1 MKLLLTVLFL
11 LEFALRSEAQ
21 LKAADSLFV
30 SQNYHKREVAIPMRD
45 GTKLFTSIYMPI
57 DSTQQYPILMMRT
70 PYSVAPYGE
79 AFKVPLGPNM
89 RYTREGFIFV
99 YQDIRGKYLSEGNFV
114 AVRPYIPHKKNR
126 TQIDESTDAYDT
138 IDWLLKN
145 LHHHNGKVGIWGVS
159 APGGYATAAL
169 LDSHPAVVAVSPQA
183 PVTDW
188 FMGDDR
194 HHNGAFM
201 LMGSFSF
208 ISSYGK
214 QRDSIS
220 TKGLAGFGQYGTPD
234 AYDFYLKAGGLKEI
248 NQKLAGDHNPLWTDL
263 MRHGTYDAFW
273 RARTPLPHLKRVKP
287 AVLVVGGWFDQEDLY
302 GPLKTY
308 TAIKEQSPL
317 TTNTLVMGPWYHGS
331 WVRDQGDWLDNIYFG
346 SETSEFFRS
355 RIAFPFFMHYLKNT
369 LDPQL
374 PGAYIFDTGSH
385 QWNRYPAWPPP
396 EAQPINLY
404 LQAHGRLSYTPPSK
418 SGESFASYWSDPARP
433 VPYTQDITLLRG
445 RSYMTEDQRFAARR
459 PDVLVFMT
467 DTLQQAVRIAGNIQA
482 HLFVSSTG
490 TDADFIVKLI
500 DVYPSNT
507 PNNKEKPNIQL
518 GGYQLMVRG
527 EVMRAKF
534 RKSFETPEP
543 LKPNKVEPVTFD
555 MQDAAH
561 TFKRG
566 HRIMVQIQST
576 WFPLVDRNPQIFT
589 DIYQAD
595 ASAFQP
601 AQQRIY
607 FSPRYPSHLE
617 LMSLTTNPAS
627 HDK

>member
-1 MKLLLTVLFL
+1 
-11 LEFALRSEAQ
+11 
-21 LKAADSLFV
+21 
-30 SQNYHKREVAIPMRD
+30 
-45 GTKLFTSIYMPI
+45 
-57 DSTQQYPILMMRT
+57 
-70 PYSVAPYGE
+70 
-79 AFKVPLGPNM
+79 
-89 RYTREGFIFV
+89 
-99 YQDIRGKYLSEGNFV
+99 
-114 AVRPYIPHKKNR
+114 
-126 TQIDESTDAYDT
+126 
-138 IDWLLKN
+138 
-145 LHHHNGKVGIWGVS
+145 
-159 APGGYATAAL
+159 
-169 LDSHPAVVAVSPQA
+169 
-183 PVTDW
+183 
-188 FMGDDR
+188 
-194 HHNGAFM
+194 
-201 LMGSFSF
+201 
-208 ISSYGK
+208 
-214 QRDSIS
+214 
-220 TKGLAGFGQYGTPD
+220 
-234 AYDFYLKAGGLKEI
+234 
-248 NQKLAGDHNPLWTDL
+248 
-263 MRHGTYDAFW
+263 
-273 RARTPLPHLKRVKP
+273 
-287 AVLVVGGWFDQEDLY
+287 
-302 GPLKTY
+302 
-308 TAIKEQSPL
+308 
-317 TTNTLVMGPWYHGS
+317 
-331 WVRDQGDWLDNIYFG
+331 
-346 SETSEFFRS
+346 
-355 RIAFPFFMHYLKNT
+355 
-369 LDPQL
+369 
-374 PGAYIFDTGSH
+374 
-385 QWNRYPAWPPP
+385 
-396 EAQPINLY
+396 
-404 LQAHGRLSYTPPSK
+404 
-418 SGESFASYWSDPARP
+418 
-433 VPYTQDITLLRG
+433 
-445 RSYMTEDQRFAARR
+445 MTEDQRFAARR

-607 FSPRYPSHLE
+607 FSPHYPSHLE